1 MPYFF
6 VESNHIRHYLLVAEN
21 DQIVHLSNAVDF
33 DHVLNKH
40 GNHSQLITISR
51 TGHVSIMG
59 SVSSL
64 FSRYFKTKHTI
75 MQALEETLNS

>member
-1 MPYFF
+1 MPYYF

-40 GNHSQLITISR
+40 GNHSQLITIPR